1 MRRSTTLL
9 AAAALLLLLAV
20 PAPRPAAAAP
30 AGAKAK
36 SRAAKSAPT
45 RAIRG
50 PKAVAASAK
59 SFRTAIVHP
68 SLRDTTFFASLDRL
82 RATRPLKRGTTAI
95 YVVDARTGEEIY
107 AVHEDEPMNPASNV
121 KLISTAAVMHYLGPD
136 WRFDTRLFG
145 PTPDAR
151 GVLLGDVYLR
161 GSWDPTLTVS
171 HLDDF
176 GAQLVERGI
185 SRIEGDVLVGPR
197 ARRDSVFA
205 AKYQVVVM
213 PGAKVGDPAI
223 VKVDAP
229 PTLIDLV
236 NTAVTGRGKLTP
248 IVKVTEV
255 ADAAGQVRIQVAVS
269 GKVAIGRPRT
279 TKHTPNLPA
288 FTGHGLRAALERA
301 GITITGQV
309 RTAEFADYVQATA
322 SRFLPVEL
330 AVHRSIDLA
339 AMISMINKRSIN
351 GMADR
356 LTRLAG
362 ALAYGG
368 EPSMDKGVRLMKRW
382 LADTT
387 GITEDQ
393 VVLDT
398 GSGLSYKTQ
407 LSARQVVRVLREG
420 AGYCDSTAS
429 HHHDPQVDK
438 LFRRSLSV
446 AGIDGTLRGRYGKS
460 LVRGKLVGKTGTL
473 TGIISLAGFIGANGR
488 ELAFAIIT
496 NGHVPAQ
503 RPGVRDEQRLMVETM
518 YRYLLAHTASR

>member
-1 MRRSTTLL
+1 MRRSRTLL
-9 AAAALLLLLAV
+9 ATIALLLLLAV
-20 PAPRPAAAAP
+20 PAAAAP
-30 AGAKAK
+30 AGAKTK

-50 PKAVAASAK
+50 PKVVAASAK
-59 SFRTAIVHP
+59 TFRTAIVHP
-68 SLRDTTFFASLDRL
+68 SLRDTTFFAGLDKL

-145 PTPDAR
+145 PTPDAK

-161 GSWDPTLTVS
+161 GSWDPTLNMA

-176 GAQLVERGI
+176 GAQLRKRGI
-185 SRIEGDVLVGPR
+185 TRIDGNVLVGPQ
-197 ARRDSVFA
+197 ARRDSVA
-205 AKYQVVVM
+205 LARYEVTVM

-223 VKVDAP
+223 IKIDAP
-229 PTLIDLV
+229 PTMVELV
-236 NTAVTGRGKLTP
+236 NTAVTARGKLVPT
-248 IVKVTEV
+248 VKVEEV
-255 ADAAGQVRIQVAVS
+255 ADPTGTGTVKIRVTVG
-269 GKVAIGRPRT
+269 GKVALGRPRT
-279 TKHTPNLPA
+279 TKHTPDDLPA
-288 FTGHGLRAALERA
+288 YTGHGLRAALERA

-330 AVHRSIDLA
+330 AVHKSIDLA
-339 AMISMINKRSIN
+339 AMVALVNKKSIN
-351 GMADR
+351 SMADR

-362 ALAYGG
+362 AVAYGG

-387 GITEDQ
+387 GIAEDQ

-420 AGYCDSTAS
+420 AGYCDNTT
-429 HHHDPQVDK
+429 HHHDPQLDK
-438 LFRRSLSV
+438 LFRSSLSV

-488 ELAFAIIT
+488 ELAFSIIT
-496 NGHVPAQ
+496 NGHVPDL
-503 RPGVRDEQRLMVETM
+503 RVGVRDEQRLMVETM
-518 YRYLLAHTASR
+518 YRYLLAQTASR